1 MAGISPKRITS
12 NLISI
17 FQYITIKNEQEKQ
30 SATFLVF
37 NFLIRVNT
45 PSIGRMDK
53 RPLGFGST
61 LNRWE

>member
-12 NLISI
+12 NLISS
-17 FQYITIKNEQEKQ
+17 FQYITIKNGQEKQ

-53 RPLGFGST
+53 NTLGFQ
-61 LNRWE
+61 